1 MEFHEFKMLTDRVVD
16 SVGAVFVGEQ
26 ILLMKLL
33 AAALANGHVL
43 FEDNPGL
50 GKTLLAKNFA
60 RITGCEWSRVQFT
73 ADLMPSDITGVRVW
87 KGSQSGFSLEKG
99 PVFTNVLLADE
110 INRSTPKTQSALLE
124 AMEERQVTIDGVLHR
139 LEKPFFVLATENPI
153 EMEGTFPL
161 PEAQLDRFM
170 LKMSTGY
177 VKNLEQES
185 EILRRRI
192 EWKADDPIDQVKP
205 AVTGA
210 QFIQM
215 QELVENEIYV
225 DRQILDYISR
235 IVRATR
241 EHPAVEV
248 GSSPRG
254 GLSLLKASRSM
265 AAMCGRD
272 FVTPDDVKLF
282 TLDALQHRIIL
293 KMEYEIEGNVTT
305 DSVVSE
311 VVANIE
317 PPKDFMK
324 K

>member
-1 MEFHEFKMLTDRVVD
+1 
-16 SVGAVFVGEQ
+16 
-26 ILLMKLL
+26 
-33 AAALANGHVL
+33 
-43 FEDNPGL
+43 
-50 GKTLLAKNFA
+50 
-60 RITGCEWSRVQFT
+60 
-73 ADLMPSDITGVRVW
+73 VW
-87 KGSQSGFSLEKG
+87 KGSASGFSLEKG

-124 AMEERQVTIDGVLHR
+124 AMEERQVTIDGVQHR
-139 LEKPFFVLATENPI
+139 LERPFFVLATENPI

-161 PEAQLDRFM
+161 PEAQLDRFL

-177 VKNLEQES
+177 VKTLAEES

-192 EWKADDPIDQVKP
+192 QWKADDPVDQVKP
-205 AVTGA
+205 AVTGD
-210 QFIQM
+210 QFLLM
-215 QELVENEIYV
+215 QELVENRIYV
-225 DRQILDYISR
+225 DRQILDYISQ

-282 TLDALQHRIIL
+282 ALEALQHRIIL
-293 KMEYEIEGNVTT
+293 KMEYEIEGNVTPR
-305 DSVVSE
+305 SVVSE
-311 VVANIE
+311 VVAKIE

>member
-1 MEFHEFKMLTDRVVD
+1 
-16 SVGAVFVGEQ
+16 
-26 ILLMKLL
+26 
-33 AAALANGHVL
+33 
-43 FEDNPGL
+43 
-50 GKTLLAKNFA
+50 
-60 RITGCEWSRVQFT
+60 
-73 ADLMPSDITGVRVW
+73 MPSDITGIRVW

-124 AMEERQVTIDGVLHR
+124 AMEERQVTIDGVQHR
-139 LEKPFFVLATENPI
+139 LERPFFVLATENPI

-161 PEAQLDRFM
+161 PEAQLDRFL

-177 VKNLEQES
+177 VKTLEEES

-192 EWKADDPIDQVKP
+192 QWKADDPVDQVKP
-205 AVTGA
+205 AVTGD
-210 QFIQM
+210 QFLRM
-215 QELVENEIYV
+215 QELVENRIYV
-225 DRQILDYISR
+225 DRQILDYISQ

-282 TLDALQHRIIL
+282 ALEALQHRIIL
-293 KMEYEIEGNVTT
+293 KMEYEIEGNVTPG
-305 DSVVSE
+305 SVVSE
-311 VVANIE
+311 VVAKIE
-317 PPKDFMK
+317 PPRDFMK

>member
-1 MEFHEFKMLTDRVVD
+1 MLSDSVVD
-16 SVGAVFVGEQ
+16 SVGTVFVGERL
-26 ILLMKLL
+26 LLMKML
-33 AAALANGHVL
+33 AASLANGHVL

-60 RITGCEWSRVQFT
+60 RITGCQWSRVQFT

-99 PVFTNVLLADE
+99 PVYTNVLLADE

-124 AMEERQVTIDGVLHR
+124 AMEERQVTIDGVMHR

-177 VKNLEQES
+177 VKTLEQES

-192 EWKADDPIDQVKP
+192 QWKADDPIDQVKP
-205 AVTGA
+205 AVTGD
-210 QFIQM
+210 QFLEM
-215 QELVENEIYV
+215 QELVEHDIYV
-225 DRQILDYISR
+225 DRQILDYISQ

-254 GLSLLKASRSM
+254 GLSLLKVSRSM

-282 TLDALQHRIIL
+282 ALEALHHRIIL
-293 KMEYEIEGNVTT
+293 KMEYEIEGNATPE
-305 DSVVSE
+305 SVVTE
-311 VVANIE
+311 VVARIE